1 MTRVSRWL
9 ILFVTTIPML
19 LSFQNCG
26 DRYLPKIHIASQK
39 SEFRFSKLNAL
50 RKVEAN
56 CLSGSSYLCRINR
69 YSPGLTDGRHVNR
82 VCVLVDSNEVC
93 VDGDDWSYDSSE
105 ALQFCPDCS
114 ARDGLP
120 GGRYDYAEIA
130 CSFGDEAKVYSHAD
144 SSEANIAEYLKM
156 SVELCLFEANQQIR

>member
-1 MTRVSRWL
+1 MTKVSRWL
-9 ILFVTTIPML
+9 ILIVTTIPML

-26 DRYLPKIHIASQK
+26 DRYLPKVHIASQK
-39 SEFRFSKLNAL
+39 SDIKFSKLNAV

-69 YSPGLTDGRHVNR
+69 YSPGLADGRRVNH
-82 VCVLVDSNEVC
+82 VCVSVENNEVC

-114 ARDGLP
+114 AADGLP

-130 CSFGDEAKVYSHAD
+130 CSFGDEAKIYSRAE
-144 SSEANIAEYLKM
+144 SSEAKIEEYLKT
-156 SVELCLFEANQQIR
+156 SVELCLFEARQQIR